1 MATSEEYIFMF
12 CLEFIGLIVF
22 SFLMS
27 SVSAVFGAS
36 DDFDELVETKLEQVD
51 IWIKKLEKSCK
62 IRVGSSNQTHM

>member
-1 MATSEEYIFMF
+1 MTTSQEYIFMF

-22 SFLMS
+22 SFLMG

-36 DDFDELVETKLEQVD
+36 DNFDELVETKLEELD

-62 IRVGSSNQTHM
+62 MGIGSSHM